1 MHEISDGDDQIQ
13 QPGNILTWLCC
24 GPMLINLK
32 CSACN
37 VCLWVKWMLRWKIH
51 GTSVLG
57 MPIVEL
63 IIGKH
68 LLKGGKF
75 CQSRFH
81 LDLSF
86 KVSPISAI
94 TISSA
99 FEAIVTKGKF
109 VVDSIWAIW
118 ASSIK
123 IVMWCLALHFSC
135 SKMQSNL
142 VLWLQD

>member
-1 MHEISDGDDQIQ
+1 MSESNGCLDG
-13 QPGNILTWLCC
+13 
-24 GPMLINLK
+24 
-32 CSACN
+32 
-37 VCLWVKWMLRWKIH
+37 KIH

-68 LLKGGKF
+68 LLKGGKIR
-75 CQSRFH
+75 QSRFH

-86 KVSPISAI
+86 KVLPISAI

-109 VVDSIWAIW
+109 VVDSIWAICTSNKDRTVMF
-118 ASSIK
+118 SSSLL
-123 IVMWCLALHFSC
+123 M
-135 SKMQSNL
+135 
-142 VLWLQD
+142 